1 MVMDNPLIL
10 AHAAEILAASPMGIK
25 IIELLGKGIGSLS
38 EPWLIL
44 RKSEAEAMAHAH
56 KVYSEELAR
65 HLARQRI
72 RSNTQSQESK
82 ESDLQNISAELSS
95 ISRLIAGDLKHQ
107 NNISSIFIEAVNQ
120 GSENL
125 SNSADVSEDWFQKFL
140 SEAKNISDTDV
151 QNMWGRILAGEIE
164 KPGSFSIRSLSILRN
179 ISSAE
184 AQLFHILAS
193 QSVRVHHPD
202 WTGDELFPFVMLL
215 NNNYLL
221 PRGMSYGVLESLQ
234 DAGLIHMWPTQRTYN
249 LSALG
254 EYVSFKSTH
263 GSKEITFRRGSNLSA
278 ADNGNL
284 HVGHVS
290 FSRAGAEL
298 AKLATKDD
306 DFTWWSVNSSH
317 SWFNHGG
324 WTGVPEVKSV

>member
-1 MVMDNPLIL
+1 MVMENPLIL

-44 RKSEAEAMAHAH
+44 RKSEAEAIAHAH
-56 KVYSEELAR
+56 KVYSEELAK
-65 HLARQRI
+65 HLAQQRI
-72 RSNTQSQESK
+72 RNNTHSQENK
-82 ESDLQNISAELSS
+82 ENDLRTISAELSS
-95 ISRLIAGDLKHQ
+95 ISRLIAGDLRHQ
-107 NNISSIFIEAVNQ
+107 NNISSILIEAVNQ
-120 GSENL
+120 GSD
-125 SNSADVSEDWFQKFL
+125 SFSSSGDVSEDWFQKFL

-164 KPGSFSIRSLSILRN
+164 RPGSFSIRSLTILRN
-179 ISSAE
+179 ISSTE

-193 QSVRVHHPD
+193 QSVRVHHPH
-202 WTGDELFPFVMLL
+202 WNGEELFPFVMLL

-221 PRGMSYGVLESLQ
+221 PRGMSYGVLENLQ
-234 DAGLIHMWPTQRTYN
+234 DAGLIHIWPTQRTYN

-254 EYVSFKSTH
+254 ECVSFKSTH
-263 GSKEITFRRGSNLSA
+263 GSKQITFRRSSNLSVA
-278 ADNGNL
+278 GDGNL

-306 DFTWWSVNSSH
+306 DFSWWSVNSSH

-324 WTGVPEVKSV
+324 WAGIPDVQSI